1 MFVNCH
7 FDKVNICLDFAVRMW
22 HLNTEHLVRTHRY
35 AVGGS
40 CQELFEGGG
49 GLQLQV
55 EGGGRWQHWYQR
67 TLVVTFLVVLLSH
80 QKTTKHLS

>member
-49 GLQLQV
+49 LRLQV

-80 QKTTKHLS
+80 QKTTKHLN